1 MTKDEWVTIHFRVEH
16 WNIYLKICSTAKNH
30 PDRTFSSES
39 WITLDDVASDNPIP
53 TDDKIMETINQ
64 STQEDCGGAPGPIL
78 IRRFV
83 VVREGPES
91 SLCLGIHTYV
101 SHLNVEMTVFATKH
115 AAIPRT
121 VMLSR
126 L

>member
-1 MTKDEWVTIHFRVEH
+1 MTKDEWVTLHFRVEH
-16 WNIYLKICSTAKNH
+16 WNIYLKICSTARSH
-30 PDRTFSSES
+30 PDRTFSPES
-39 WITLDDVASDNPIP
+39 WITLDDVVSDDPIP
-53 TDDKIMETINQ
+53 TDGKIKNTINQ
-64 STQEDCGGAPGPIL
+64 STQDSCSGAPGPIL

-101 SHLNVEMTVFATKH
+101 SHSNFEMTVFATKH
-115 AAIPRT
+115 AIILRT
-121 VMLSR
+121 VMLSK